1 MSIFRNFF
9 KPRQDVFTRLLIEQA
24 EAVVKG
30 LDALAAYIAVVEEQ
44 AAAARMA
51 RRKALEAKT
60 AAAKTA
66 VAKAA
71 EQKASE
77 SKGSDAKGGSGKA
90 ADAKAAD
97 ARVSE
102 MKAVET
108 RVADVR
114 PADPTPVDLRSA
126 TARAVEAV
134 RQCEED
140 ADEVRRILLNELNR
154 TFVTPMDREDI
165 SALSRAVDDIMDYA
179 WTTVQE
185 MELLHVTP
193 TSHLQRMVSLL
204 REAAHEVHLAM
215 LRIKEHPGVA
225 AEHAQRAKT
234 LENRVETVYREALAD
249 LFNGPAGPKR
259 VIHILKMREV
269 YRHLSNAA
277 DRGDEA
283 ANIISDIVVKMT

>member
-9 KPRQDVFTRLLIEQA
+9 KPRQDIFTKLLIEQA

-44 AAAARMA
+44 AAAARAA
-51 RRKALEAKT
+51 RRKAFEAKT
-60 AAAKTA
+60 AA
-66 VAKAA
+66 AKAA
-71 EQKASE
+71 EQKASD
-77 SKGSDAKGGSGKA
+77 SKGGSGKA

-97 ARVSE
+97 ARASE
-102 MKAVET
+102 TKAVET

-114 PADPTPVDLRSA
+114 TAEATLADLKSA
-126 TARAVEAV
+126 TARAVETV

-185 MELLHVTP
+185 MELLHVTSTP
-193 TSHLQRMVSLL
+193 YLQRMVQLL

-215 LRIKEHPGVA
+215 LRIKDHPGVA
-225 AEHAQRAKT
+225 TEHAQRAKT

>member
-1 MSIFRNFF
+1 MSVFRNFF
-9 KPRQDVFTRLLIEQA
+9 KPRQDIFTKLLIEQA
-24 EAVVKG
+24 ETVVKG

-44 AAAARMA
+44 AAAARAA
-51 RRKALEAKT
+51 RRKAFEAKT
-60 AAAKTA
+60 A
-66 VAKAA
+66 
-71 EQKASE
+71 ELKASD
-77 SKGSDAKGGSGKA
+77 SKGGDAKGGSGKA
-90 ADAKAAD
+90 ADAKAT
-97 ARVSE
+97 
-102 MKAVET
+102 ET

-114 PADPTPVDLRSA
+114 TADATLADLKSA
-126 TARAVEAV
+126 TARAVEEV

-204 REAAHEVHLAM
+204 REAAHEVHLAT
-215 LRIKEHPGVA
+215 LRIKDHPGVA